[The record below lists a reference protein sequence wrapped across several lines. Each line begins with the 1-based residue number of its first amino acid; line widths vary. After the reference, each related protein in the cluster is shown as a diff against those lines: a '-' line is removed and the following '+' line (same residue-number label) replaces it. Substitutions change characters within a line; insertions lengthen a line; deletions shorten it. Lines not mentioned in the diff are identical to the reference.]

1 MITPIE
7 NAEDL
12 AGQTEIT
19 YGTLESGSTMTFF
32 RVCNNSLYYISLKR
46 NPSFGKMLNVQ
57 VKTSDLFYT
66 YKVYSHL
73 FRYMKRHSNL
83 LTKDINHK

>member
-12 AGQTEIT
+12 AGQTEIP

-32 RVCNNSLYYISLKR
+32 RVR
-46 NPSFGKMLNVQ
+46 P
-57 VKTSDLFYT
+57 
-66 YKVYSHL
+66 HL
-73 FRYMKRHSNL
+73 TLHQ
-83 LTKDINHK
+83 NHGFKAIVRIQ